1 MSQAIS
7 HLRLVMLLFLS
18 SIILGE
24 IPANAQLF
32 TGYRPV
38 EEPGIYGARVRPG
51 ALAPNRRKW
60 YLPQNLY
67 YEYSWRGWEYSNYA
81 RQNYQRYVNILL
93 EGTRQYDLFGNYIA
107 RGWKIYDWTEN
118 SPERLGSEIFKNA
131 FYQSWFNNVIVS
143 SAQKG
148 QFHTS
153 LTIGDALRTTLTPL
167 TFSKP
172 TFNGIQ
178 WDFLTDKYA
187 MTILASRLSAP
198 GFSALTQ
205 TSGPSRSENT
215 SRLLAGRGVGQVG
228 DFAQLGLTW
237 VNVANTSSTLTLGD
251 NSLKGVLTEPQ
262 NQGSVETVVV
272 RISDDSPETPQSGAL
287 LFFDQV
293 VVNGKPH
300 PEITPLIRGGIR
312 SEGNLEARGTDVI
325 ELIYDIRNDFRPTEE
340 VPTLGDISKLEFELI
355 IANDYRVEVSSNKQ
369 TDRLGGQVFLPVAQ
383 AEKEVV
389 DGSNQRFIRFEYG
402 LPTAHEVIGLDLE
415 INNLGG
421 LDLRAEYAVN
431 RRFRRFPN

>member
-1 MSQAIS
+1 M
-7 HLRLVMLLFLS
+7 
-18 SIILGE
+18 GE

-153 LTIGDALRTTLTPL
+153 PDHRRCAPHDLDAPHL
-167 TFSKP
+167 F
-172 TFNGIQ
+172 Q
-178 WDFLTDKYA
+178 ADF
-187 MTILASRLSAP
+187 
-198 GFSALTQ
+198 
-205 TSGPSRSENT
+205 
-215 SRLLAGRGVGQVG
+215 
-228 DFAQLGLTW
+228 
-237 VNVANTSSTLTLGD
+237 
-251 NSLKGVLTEPQ
+251 
-262 NQGSVETVVV
+262 
-272 RISDDSPETPQSGAL
+272 
-287 LFFDQV
+287 
-293 VVNGKPH
+293 
-300 PEITPLIRGGIR
+300 
-312 SEGNLEARGTDVI
+312 
-325 ELIYDIRNDFRPTEE
+325 
-340 VPTLGDISKLEFELI
+340 
-355 IANDYRVEVSSNKQ
+355 
-369 TDRLGGQVFLPVAQ
+369 
-383 AEKEVV
+383 
-389 DGSNQRFIRFEYG
+389 
-402 LPTAHEVIGLDLE
+402 
-415 INNLGG
+415 
-421 LDLRAEYAVN
+421 
-431 RRFRRFPN
+431 